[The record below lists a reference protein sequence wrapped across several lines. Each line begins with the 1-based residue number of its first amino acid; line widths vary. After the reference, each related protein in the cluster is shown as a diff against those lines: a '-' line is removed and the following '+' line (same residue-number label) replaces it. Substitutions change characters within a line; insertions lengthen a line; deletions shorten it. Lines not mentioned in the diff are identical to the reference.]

1 MAKQVKRKF
10 KKADTLHLQQALVV
24 YTLLFGTDGT
34 DGDLPAFKD
43 KFPDM
48 DLVWLAAFLAA
59 INAADDAPSD
69 DEILTHQRLATL
81 SVKEIMVL
89 GRKRM
94 QSMFRYADRVY
105 EGDPKAKDRVGYP
118 KFHKNRYNQAG
129 LEEALEMSY
138 TLLNNPVTIAA
149 FTAKGFPL
157 PRITELQ
164 TLSASLKANNNT
176 QEVKKSQRP
185 VSTQERNKK
194 MNIVWDY
201 RVEICNASKEVY
213 EDDYAKQQ
221 QYLLYPEAGND
232 SGSSTSGTLTPGETK
247 VIFSGSV
254 LQPGSKFSA
263 TSPADPSGG
272 GFWLFSANTPEEG
285 YSGSGVYVSSGSEL
299 ADLDW
304 PQLGGEKPYVKVYN
318 PNGFDVEYEVEVV

>member
-34 DGDLPAFKD
+34 DGDLPDFTL

-81 SVKEIMVL
+81 SVKEVMAL

-129 LEEALEMSY
+129 LEEALEMSF
-138 TLLNNPVTIAA
+138 TLLNNPATIAA
-149 FTAKGFPL
+149 FGAKGYPL
-157 PRITELQ
+157 PRIMELQ
-164 TLSASLKANNNT
+164 LLSASLKTNNNT

-185 VSTQERNKK
+185 VTTQERNKK

-201 RVEICNASKEVY
+201 RVEIAEASKEVY

-221 QYLLYPEAGND
+221 QYLLYPEQGND
-232 SGSSTSGTLTPGETK
+232 SGNPNVGTVAPGEHK
-247 VIFSGSV
+247 VLFSGSI
-254 LQPGSKFSA
+254 LQPASTFDAKNSSSTDGYYIY
-263 TSPADPSGG
+263 
-272 GFWLFSANTPEEG
+272 SANTAAEPFTGAGHFVNAGTEPTG
-285 YSGSGVYVSSGSEL
+285 IT
-299 ADLDW
+299 W
-304 PQLGGEKPYVKVYN
+304 PMIGGEKLFVKIYNNGANPIDYV
-318 PNGFDVEYEVEVV
+318 VEVV